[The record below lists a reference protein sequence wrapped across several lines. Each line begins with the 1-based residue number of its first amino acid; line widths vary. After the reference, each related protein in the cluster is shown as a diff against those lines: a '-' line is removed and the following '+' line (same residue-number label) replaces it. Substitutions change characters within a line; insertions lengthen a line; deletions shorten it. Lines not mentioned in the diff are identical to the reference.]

1 MTDENQ
7 TTELEKEL
15 EEDFKFTNL
24 KRPPKLEIKECIECQ
39 ITSEFPKY
47 SVFCPECTKKVCMK
61 CGVILSKRY
70 KCEGKGCDQYHGQ
83 PSTEMPTF
91 YCAECIILI
100 TQ

>member
-1 MTDENQ
+1 MANENQ

-24 KRPPKLEIKECIECQ
+24 KRPVKLETKECVECQ
-39 ITSEFPKY
+39 VTSEFSKH

-70 KCEGKGCDQYHGQ
+70 KCEGKNCGQYHGQ
-83 PSTEMPTF
+83 PSAEMGDC
-91 YCAECIILI
+91 YCIGCITSI